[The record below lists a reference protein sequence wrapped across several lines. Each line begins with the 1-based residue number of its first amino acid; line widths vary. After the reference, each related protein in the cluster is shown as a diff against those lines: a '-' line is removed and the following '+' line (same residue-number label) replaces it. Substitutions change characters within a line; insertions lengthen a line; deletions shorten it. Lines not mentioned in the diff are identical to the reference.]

1 MKKELLAALK
11 AKFEGVNESIL
22 SRIADKLAK
31 TTTKEE
37 DVATAVSGVT
47 IQQIIEGYG
56 DSRATEAQQSAVR
69 NYEEKY
75 GLKDGE
81 KLQEP
86 KPKPKSQE
94 ETMPEW
100 AKKLVEENKTLSE
113 RLGRMNGE
121 RITAERKQKLS
132 AVFKKLPETLR
143 KPYERMSIDKL
154 SDEEFTTL
162 VGEITAEVNEIAS
175 SVKSKGAV
183 FGRPAAHQGADNSQE
198 LSKEEQE
205 AIASRNTSLKDGEQP
220 F

>member
-11 AKFEGVNESIL
+11 AKFEGVNENIL

-81 KLQEP
+81 RVQEP
-86 KPKPKSQE
+86 KPKPQE

-100 AKKLVEENKTLSE
+100 AKQLVKENKTLSE
-113 RLGRMNGE
+113 RLGRMDGE

-132 AVFKKLPETLR
+132 AVFKKLPENLR
-143 KPYERMSIDKL
+143 KPYERMSVDKL

-162 VGEITAEVNEIAS
+162 VGEITAEVEEIAS

-183 FGRPAAHQGADNSQE
+183 FGRPAAHQGTDNSQE

-205 AIASRNTSLKDGEQP
+205 AIAAKNTSLKDGEQP

>member
-81 KLQEP
+81 RVQEP
-86 KPKPKSQE
+86 KPKPQE

-100 AKKLVEENKTLSE
+100 AKQLVAENKTLSE
-113 RLGRMNGE
+113 RLGRMDGE

-132 AVFKKLPETLR
+132 AVFKKLPENLR
-143 KPYERMSIDKL
+143 KPYERMSVDKL

-162 VGEITAEVNEIAS
+162 FGEITAEVDEIAS

-183 FGRPAAHQGADNSQE
+183 FGRPAAHQGGDNSQE

-205 AIASRNTSLKDGEQP
+205 AIAARNTSLKDGEQP

>member
-11 AKFEGVNESIL
+11 AKFEGVNENIL

-81 KLQEP
+81 RVQEP
-86 KPKPKSQE
+86 KPKPQE

-100 AKKLVEENKTLSE
+100 AKQLVKENKTLSE
-113 RLGRMNGE
+113 RLGRMDGE

-132 AVFKKLPETLR
+132 AVFKKLPENLR
-143 KPYERMSIDKL
+143 KPYERMSVDKL

-162 VGEITAEVNEIAS
+162 VGEITAEVEEIAS

-183 FGRPAAHQGADNSQE
+183 FGRPAAHQGGDNSQE

-205 AIASRNTSLKDGEQP
+205 AIAARNTSLKDGEQP

>member
-11 AKFEGVNESIL
+11 AKFEGVNENIL

-31 TTTKEE
+31 TTTKE

-81 KLQEP
+81 RVQEP
-86 KPKPKSQE
+86 KPKPQE

-100 AKKLVEENKTLSE
+100 AKQLVKENKTLSE
-113 RLGRMNGE
+113 RLGRMDGE

-132 AVFKKLPETLR
+132 AVFKKLPENLR
-143 KPYERMSIDKL
+143 KPYERMSVDKL

-162 VGEITAEVNEIAS
+162 VGEITAEVEEIAS

-183 FGRPAAHQGADNSQE
+183 FGRPAAHQGGDNSQE

-205 AIASRNTSLKDGEQP
+205 AIAARNTSLKDGEQP

>member
-86 KPKPKSQE
+86 KPKPQE

-100 AKKLVEENKTLSE
+100 AKQLVAENKTLSE
-113 RLGRMNGE
+113 RLGKMDGE

-132 AVFKKLPETLR
+132 AVFKKLPENLR
-143 KPYERMSIDKL
+143 KPVDKL

-162 VGEITAEVNEIAS
+162 VGEITAEVDEIAS

-183 FGRPAAHQGADNSQE
+183 FGRPAAHQGGDNSQE

-205 AIASRNTSLKDGEQP
+205 AIAARNTSLKDGEQP

>member
-86 KPKPKSQE
+86 KPKPQE

-100 AKKLVEENKTLSE
+100 AKQLVKENKTLSE
-113 RLGRMNGE
+113 RLGRMDGE

-132 AVFKKLPETLR
+132 AVFKKLPENLR
-143 KPYERMSIDKL
+143 KPYERMSVDKL

-162 VGEITAEVNEIAS
+162 VGEITAEVEEIAS

-183 FGRPAAHQGADNSQE
+183 FGRPAAHQGGDNSQE

-205 AIASRNTSLKDGEQP
+205 AIAARNTSLKDGEQP

>member
-81 KLQEP
+81 RVQEP
-86 KPKPKSQE
+86 KLKPQE
-94 ETMPEW
+94 ETIPEW
-100 AKKLVEENKTLSE
+100 AKQLVAENKTLSE
-113 RLGRMNGE
+113 RLGRMDGE

-143 KPYERMSIDKL
+143 KPYERMSVDNL

-162 VGEITAEVNEIAS
+162 VGEITAEVDEIAS

-205 AIASRNTSLKDGEQP
+205 AIAARNASLKDGEQP

>member
-86 KPKPKSQE
+86 KPKSQE

-100 AKKLVEENKTLSE
+100 AKQLVAENKTLSE

-132 AVFKKLPETLR
+132 AVFKKLPENLR

-162 VGEITAEVNEIAS
+162 VGEITAEVEEIAS

-205 AIASRNTSLKDGEQP
+205 AIASRNVALKDGEQP

>member
-11 AKFEGVNESIL
+11 AKFEGVNENIL

-86 KPKPKSQE
+86 KPKPQE

-100 AKKLVEENKTLSE
+100 AKQLVKENKTLSE
-113 RLGRMNGE
+113 RLGRMDVE
-121 RITAERKQKLS
+121 RIATERKQKLS
-132 AVFKKLPETLR
+132 AVFKKLPENLR
-143 KPYERMSIDKL
+143 KPYERISIDKL

-162 VGEITAEVNEIAS
+162 FGEITAEVDEIAS

-183 FGRPAAHQGADNSQE
+183 FGRPAAHQGGDNSQE

-205 AIASRNTSLKDGEQP
+205 AIAARNTSLKDGEQP

>member
-11 AKFEGVNESIL
+11 AKFEGVNENIL

-86 KPKPKSQE
+86 KPKPQE

-100 AKKLVEENKTLSE
+100 AKQLVAENKTLSE
-113 RLGRMNGE
+113 RLGRMDGE

-132 AVFKKLPETLR
+132 AVFKKLPENLR

-162 VGEITAEVNEIAS
+162 LGEITAEVDEIAS

-183 FGRPAAHQGADNSQE
+183 FGRPAAHQGTDNSQE

-205 AIASRNTSLKDGEQP
+205 AIASRNVALKDGEQP

>member
-11 AKFEGVNESIL
+11 AKFEGVNEGIL

-86 KPKPKSQE
+86 KPKPQE

-100 AKKLVEENKTLSE
+100 AKQLVKENKTLSE
-113 RLGRMNGE
+113 RLGRMDGE

-132 AVFKKLPETLR
+132 AVFKKLPENLR
-143 KPYERMSIDKL
+143 KPYERMSVDKL

-162 VGEITAEVNEIAS
+162 VGEITAEVDEIAS

-183 FGRPAAHQGADNSQE
+183 FGRPAAHQGGDNSQE

-205 AIASRNTSLKDGEQP
+205 AIAARNTSLKDGEQP

>member
-81 KLQEP
+81 RVQEP
-86 KPKPKSQE
+86 KLKPQE
-94 ETMPEW
+94 ETIPEW
-100 AKKLVEENKTLSE
+100 AKQLVEENKALSE
-113 RLGRMNGE
+113 RLGRMDGE

-132 AVFKKLPETLR
+132 AVFKKLPENLR
-143 KPYERMSIDKL
+143 KPYERMSVDKL
-154 SDEEFTTL
+154 SDEEFTAL
-162 VGEITAEVNEIAS
+162 VGEITAEVDEIAS

-183 FGRPAAHQGADNSQE
+183 FGRPAAHQGGDNSQE

-205 AIASRNTSLKDGEQP
+205 AIAARNTSLKDGEQP

>member
-37 DVATAVSGVT
+37 EVATAVSGVT

-86 KPKPKSQE
+86 KPKPQE

-100 AKKLVEENKTLSE
+100 AKQLVKENKTLSE
-113 RLGRMNGE
+113 RLGRMDGE

-132 AVFKKLPETLR
+132 AVFKKLPENLR

-162 VGEITAEVNEIAS
+162 FGEITAEVDEIAS

-183 FGRPAAHQGADNSQE
+183 FGRPAAHQGTDNSQE

-205 AIASRNTSLKDGEQP
+205 AIASRNVALKDGEQP

>member
-86 KPKPKSQE
+86 KPKPQE

-100 AKKLVEENKTLSE
+100 AKQLVAENKTLSE
-113 RLGRMNGE
+113 RLGRIDGE

-132 AVFKKLPETLR
+132 AVFKKLPENLR

-162 VGEITAEVNEIAS
+162 FGEITAEVDEIAS

-183 FGRPAAHQGADNSQE
+183 FGRPAAHQGTDNSQE

-205 AIASRNTSLKDGEQP
+205 AIASRNVALKDGEQP

>member
-86 KPKPKSQE
+86 KPKPQE

-100 AKKLVEENKTLSE
+100 AKQLVKENKTLSE
-113 RLGRMNGE
+113 RLGRMDGE

-132 AVFKKLPETLR
+132 AVFKKLPENLR

-162 VGEITAEVNEIAS
+162 FGEITAEVDEIAS

-183 FGRPAAHQGADNSQE
+183 FGRPAAHQGTDNSQE

-205 AIASRNTSLKDGEQP
+205 AIASRNVALKDGEQP

>member
-1 MKKELLAALK
+1 MRKELLAALK

-81 KLQEP
+81 RVQEP
-86 KPKPKSQE
+86 KLKPQE

-100 AKKLVEENKTLSE
+100 AKQLVAENKTLSE

-132 AVFKKLPETLR
+132 AVFKKLPENLR

-162 VGEITAEVNEIAS
+162 VGEITAEVDEIAS

-205 AIASRNTSLKDGEQP
+205 AIAARNTSLKDGEQP

>member
-81 KLQEP
+81 KLQDP
-86 KPKPKSQE
+86 KPKPQE

-100 AKKLVEENKTLSE
+100 AKQLVKENKTLSE
-113 RLGRMNGE
+113 RLGRMDGE

-132 AVFKKLPETLR
+132 AVFKKLPENLR
-143 KPYERMSIDKL
+143 KPYERMSVDKL
-154 SDEEFTTL
+154 SDEEFTAL
-162 VGEITAEVNEIAS
+162 VGEITAEVDEIAS

-183 FGRPAAHQGADNSQE
+183 FGRPAVHQGGDNSQE

-205 AIASRNTSLKDGEQP
+205 AIAARNTSLKDGEQP

>member
-86 KPKPKSQE
+86 KPKPQE

-100 AKKLVEENKTLSE
+100 AKQLVKENKTLSE
-113 RLGRMNGE
+113 RLGRMDGE

-132 AVFKKLPETLR
+132 AVFKKLPENLR
-143 KPYERMSIDKL
+143 KPYERMSVDKL
-154 SDEEFTTL
+154 SDEEFTAL
-162 VGEITAEVNEIAS
+162 VGEITAEVDEIAS

-183 FGRPAAHQGADNSQE
+183 FGRPAAHQGGDNSQE

-205 AIASRNTSLKDGEQP
+205 AIAARNTSLKDGEQP

>member
-11 AKFEGVNESIL
+11 AKFEGVNENIL

-81 KLQEP
+81 RVQEP
-86 KPKPKSQE
+86 KPKPQE

-100 AKKLVEENKTLSE
+100 AKQLVKENKTLSE
-113 RLGRMNGE
+113 RLGRMDGE

-132 AVFKKLPETLR
+132 AVFKKLPENLR
-143 KPYERMSIDKL
+143 KPYERMSVDKL

-162 VGEITAEVNEIAS
+162 VGEITAEVEEIAS

-183 FGRPAAHQGADNSQE
+183 FGRPAAHQGTDNSQE

-205 AIASRNTSLKDGEQP
+205 AIAARNTSLKDGEQP

>member
-11 AKFEGVNESIL
+11 AKFEGVNENIL

-37 DVATAVSGVT
+37 AVATAVSGVT

-75 GLKDGE
+75 GLRDGE
-81 KLQEP
+81 RVQEP
-86 KPKPKSQE
+86 KPKPQE

-100 AKKLVEENKTLSE
+100 AKQLVKENKTLSE
-113 RLGRMNGE
+113 RLGRMDGE

-132 AVFKKLPETLR
+132 AVFKKLPENLR

-162 VGEITAEVNEIAS
+162 VGEITAEVDEIAS

-183 FGRPAAHQGADNSQE
+183 FGRPAAHQGTDNSQE

-205 AIASRNTSLKDGEQP
+205 AIAARNIALKDGEQP

>member
-11 AKFEGVNESIL
+11 AKFEGVNENIL

-81 KLQEP
+81 RVQEP
-86 KPKPKSQE
+86 KLKPQE

-100 AKKLVEENKTLSE
+100 AKQLVEENKTLSE
-113 RLGRMNGE
+113 RLGRMDGE

-132 AVFKKLPETLR
+132 AVFKKLPENLR
-143 KPYERMSIDKL
+143 KPYERMSVDNL

-162 VGEITAEVNEIAS
+162 VGEITAEVDEIAS

-183 FGRPAAHQGADNSQE
+183 FGRPAAHQGTDNSQE

-205 AIASRNTSLKDGEQP
+205 AIASRNVALKDGEQP

>member
-86 KPKPKSQE
+86 KPKPQE

-100 AKKLVEENKTLSE
+100 AKQLVAENKTLSE
-113 RLGRMNGE
+113 RLGRMDVE

-132 AVFKKLPETLR
+132 AVFKKLPENLR

-154 SDEEFTTL
+154 SDEEFTNL
-162 VGEITAEVNEIAS
+162 VGEITAEVDEIAS

-183 FGRPAAHQGADNSQE
+183 FGRPAAHQGGDNSQE

-205 AIASRNTSLKDGEQP
+205 AIAARNVALKDGEQP

>member
-81 KLQEP
+81 RVQEP
-86 KPKPKSQE
+86 KLKPQE
-94 ETMPEW
+94 ETIPEW
-100 AKKLVEENKTLSE
+100 AKQLVAENKTLSE
-113 RLGRMNGE
+113 RLGRMDVE
-121 RITAERKQKLS
+121 RIAAERKQKLS
-132 AVFKKLPETLR
+132 AVFKKLPENLR

-162 VGEITAEVNEIAS
+162 FGEITAEVDEIAS

-183 FGRPAAHQGADNSQE
+183 FGRPAAHQGTDNSQE

-205 AIASRNTSLKDGEQP
+205 AIAARNTSLKDGEQP

>member
-81 KLQEP
+81 RVQEP
-86 KPKPKSQE
+86 KPKPQE

-100 AKKLVEENKTLSE
+100 AKQLVAENKTLSE
-113 RLGRMNGE
+113 RLGRMDGE

-132 AVFKKLPETLR
+132 AVFKKLPENLR

-162 VGEITAEVNEIAS
+162 VGEITAEVDEIAS

-205 AIASRNTSLKDGEQP
+205 AIAVRNVALKDGEQP

>member
-86 KPKPKSQE
+86 KPKPQE

-100 AKKLVEENKTLSE
+100 AKQLVKENKTLSE
-113 RLGRMNGE
+113 RLGRMDGE

-132 AVFKKLPETLR
+132 AVFKKLPENLR

-162 VGEITAEVNEIAS
+162 VGEITAEVDEIAS

-183 FGRPAAHQGADNSQE
+183 FGRPAAHQGTDNSQE

-205 AIASRNTSLKDGEQP
+205 AIAARNIALKDGEQP

>member
-86 KPKPKSQE
+86 KPKPQE

-100 AKKLVEENKTLSE
+100 AKQLVAENKTLSE
-113 RLGRMNGE
+113 RLGKMDGE

-132 AVFKKLPETLR
+132 AVFKKLPENLR
-143 KPYERMSIDKL
+143 KPYERMSVDKL

-162 VGEITAEVNEIAS
+162 VGEITAEVDEIAS

-183 FGRPAAHQGADNSQE
+183 FGRPAAHQGGDNSQE

-205 AIASRNTSLKDGEQP
+205 AIAARNTSLKDGEQP

>member
-31 TTTKEE
+31 TTTKE

-81 KLQEP
+81 RVQEP
-86 KPKPKSQE
+86 KPKPQE

-100 AKKLVEENKTLSE
+100 AKQLVEENKTLSE
-113 RLGRMNGE
+113 RLGRMDGE

-132 AVFKKLPETLR
+132 TVFKKLPENLR
-143 KPYERMSIDKL
+143 KPYERMSVDKL

-175 SVKSKGAV
+175 SMKSKGAV
-183 FGRPAAHQGADNSQE
+183 FGRPAAHQGTDNSQE

-205 AIASRNTSLKDGEQP
+205 AIAARNVALKDGEQP

>member
-11 AKFEGVNESIL
+11 AKFEGVNENIL

-31 TTTKEE
+31 TTTTEE

-81 KLQEP
+81 RVQEP
-86 KPKPKSQE
+86 KPKPQE

-100 AKKLVEENKTLSE
+100 AKQLVKENKTLSE
-113 RLGRMNGE
+113 RLGRMDGE

-132 AVFKKLPETLR
+132 AVFKKLPENLR
-143 KPYERMSIDKL
+143 KPYERMSVDKL
-154 SDEEFTTL
+154 SDEEFTAL
-162 VGEITAEVNEIAS
+162 VGEITAEVDEIAS

-183 FGRPAAHQGADNSQE
+183 FGRPAAHQGTDNSQE

-205 AIASRNTSLKDGEQP
+205 AIASRNVALKDGEQP

>member
-81 KLQEP
+81 RVQEP
-86 KPKPKSQE
+86 KPKPQE
-94 ETMPEW
+94 EAMPEW
-100 AKKLVEENKTLSE
+100 AKQLVAENKTLSE
-113 RLGRMNGE
+113 RLGRMDGE

-132 AVFKKLPETLR
+132 AVFKKLPENLR
-143 KPYERMSIDKL
+143 KPYERMSVDKL
-154 SDEEFTTL
+154 SDEEFTNL
-162 VGEITAEVNEIAS
+162 VGEITAEVEEIAS

-183 FGRPAAHQGADNSQE
+183 FGRPAAHQGGDNSQE

-205 AIASRNTSLKDGEQP
+205 AIAARNTSLKDGEQP

>member
-81 KLQEP
+81 RVQE
-86 KPKPKSQE
+86 PKPKSQE

-100 AKKLVEENKTLSE
+100 AKQLVEENKILSE

-132 AVFKKLPETLR
+132 AVFKKLPENLR
-143 KPYERMSIDKL
+143 KPYERMSVDKL

-162 VGEITAEVNEIAS
+162 VGEITAEVDEIAS

-205 AIASRNTSLKDGEQP
+205 AIAARNTSLKDGEQP

>member
-11 AKFEGVNESIL
+11 AKFEGVNEGIL

-81 KLQEP
+81 RVQDP
-86 KPKPKSQE
+86 KPKPQE

-100 AKKLVEENKTLSE
+100 AKQLVKENKTLSE
-113 RLGRMNGE
+113 RLGRMDGE

-132 AVFKKLPETLR
+132 AVFKKLPENLR
-143 KPYERMSIDKL
+143 KPYERMSVDKL

-162 VGEITAEVNEIAS
+162 VGEITAEVDEIAS

-183 FGRPAAHQGADNSQE
+183 FGRPAAHQGTDNSQE

-205 AIASRNTSLKDGEQP
+205 AIASRNVALKDGEQP

>member
-11 AKFEGVNESIL
+11 AKFEGVNENIL

-86 KPKPKSQE
+86 KPKPQE

-100 AKKLVEENKTLSE
+100 AKQLVAENKTLSE
-113 RLGRMNGE
+113 RLGRMDGE

-132 AVFKKLPETLR
+132 AVFKKLPENLR

-162 VGEITAEVNEIAS
+162 FGEITAEVDEIAS

-183 FGRPAAHQGADNSQE
+183 FGRPAAHQGTDNSQE

-205 AIASRNTSLKDGEQP
+205 AIASRNVALKDGEQP

>member
-11 AKFEGVNESIL
+11 AKFEGVNENIL

-86 KPKPKSQE
+86 KPKPQE

-100 AKKLVEENKTLSE
+100 AKQLVAENKTLSE
-113 RLGRMNGE
+113 RLGRMNVE

-132 AVFKKLPETLR
+132 AVFKKLPENLR
-143 KPYERMSIDKL
+143 KPYERMSVDKL
-154 SDEEFTTL
+154 SDEEFTAL
-162 VGEITAEVNEIAS
+162 VGEITAEVDEIAS

-183 FGRPAAHQGADNSQE
+183 FGRPAAHQGTDNSQE

-205 AIASRNTSLKDGEQP
+205 AIAARNTSLKDGEQP

>member
-81 KLQEP
+81 RVQEP
-86 KPKPKSQE
+86 KLKPQE
-94 ETMPEW
+94 ETIPEW
-100 AKKLVEENKTLSE
+100 AKQLVAENKTLSE
-113 RLGRMNGE
+113 RLGRMDVE
-121 RITAERKQKLS
+121 RIAAERKQKLS
-132 AVFKKLPETLR
+132 AVFKKLPENLR

-162 VGEITAEVNEIAS
+162 FGEITAEVDEIAS

-183 FGRPAAHQGADNSQE
+183 FGRPAAHQGTDNSQE

-205 AIASRNTSLKDGEQP
+205 AIASRNVALKDGEQP

>member
-11 AKFEGVNESIL
+11 AKFEGVNENIL

-81 KLQEP
+81 RVQEP
-86 KPKPKSQE
+86 KPKPQE

-100 AKKLVEENKTLSE
+100 AKQLVKENKTLSE
-113 RLGRMNGE
+113 RLGRMDGE

-132 AVFKKLPETLR
+132 AVFKKLPENLR
-143 KPYERMSIDKL
+143 KPYERMSVDKL

-162 VGEITAEVNEIAS
+162 VGEITAEVEEIAS

-183 FGRPAAHQGADNSQE
+183 FGRPAAHQGTDNSQE

-205 AIASRNTSLKDGEQP
+205 AIAARNTSLKDGEQR

>member
-11 AKFEGVNESIL
+11 AKFEGVNENIL

-86 KPKPKSQE
+86 KPKPQE

-100 AKKLVEENKTLSE
+100 AKQLVAENKTLSE
-113 RLGRMNGE
+113 RLGRMDGE

-132 AVFKKLPETLR
+132 AVFKKLPENLR

-154 SDEEFTTL
+154 SDEEFTNL
-162 VGEITAEVNEIAS
+162 VGEITAEVDEIAS

-183 FGRPAAHQGADNSQE
+183 FGRPAAHQGTDNSQE

-205 AIASRNTSLKDGEQP
+205 AIAARNTSLKDGEQP

>member
-1 MKKELLAALK
+1 MEKELLAALK

-81 KLQEP
+81 RVQEP
-86 KPKPKSQE
+86 KQKPQE

-100 AKKLVEENKTLSE
+100 AKQLVAENKTLSE
-113 RLGRMNGE
+113 RLGRMDGE

-132 AVFKKLPETLR
+132 AVFKKLPENLR
-143 KPYERMSIDKL
+143 KPYERMSIDEL
-154 SDEEFTTL
+154 SDEEFTNL
-162 VGEITAEVNEIAS
+162 VGEITAEVDEIAS

-183 FGRPAAHQGADNSQE
+183 FGRPAAHQGGDNSQE

-205 AIASRNTSLKDGEQP
+205 AIAARNTSLKDGEQP

>member
-81 KLQEP
+81 RVQEP
-86 KPKPKSQE
+86 KLKPQE
-94 ETMPEW
+94 ETIPEW
-100 AKKLVEENKTLSE
+100 AKRLVAENKTLSE
-113 RLGRMNGE
+113 RLGRMDVE
-121 RITAERKQKLS
+121 RIAAERKQKLS
-132 AVFKKLPETLR
+132 AVFKKLPENLR

-154 SDEEFTTL
+154 SDEEFTNL
-162 VGEITAEVNEIAS
+162 VGEITAEVEEIAS

-183 FGRPAAHQGADNSQE
+183 FGRPAAHQGGDNSQE

-205 AIASRNTSLKDGEQP
+205 AIAARNTSLKDGEQP

>member
-81 KLQEP
+81 KLQDP
-86 KPKPKSQE
+86 KPKPPE
-94 ETMPEW
+94 DTMPEW
-100 AKKLVEENKTLSE
+100 AKQLVAENKTLSE
-113 RLGRMNGE
+113 RLGRMDGE

-132 AVFKKLPETLR
+132 AVFKKLPENLR
-143 KPYERMSIDKL
+143 KPYERMSVDKL

-162 VGEITAEVNEIAS
+162 VGEITAEVEEIAS

-205 AIASRNTSLKDGEQP
+205 AIASRNVALKDGEQP

>member
-81 KLQEP
+81 RVQEP
-86 KPKPKSQE
+86 KLKPQE

-100 AKKLVEENKTLSE
+100 AKQLVAENKTLSE
-113 RLGRMNGE
+113 RLGRMDGE

-132 AVFKKLPETLR
+132 AVFKKLPENLR
-143 KPYERMSIDKL
+143 KPYERMSIDNL

-162 VGEITAEVNEIAS
+162 VGEITAEVDEIAS

-183 FGRPAAHQGADNSQE
+183 FGRPAAHQGSDNSQE

-205 AIASRNTSLKDGEQP
+205 AIASRNVALKDGEQP